1 MRATPQK
8 KTHSNIFPT
17 SKPFFLKNKLF
28 IGKESSKEV
37 AELQDNVIQYKSGRA
52 RKTHNS
58 KKESFQ
64 QSPQSVRKTH
74 NSRKEFFQQSP
85 ERLNK
90 RKEKLANSDYVDIT
104 YDSHQDHLCI

>member
-1 MRATPQK
+1 MREGK
-8 KTHSNIFPT
+8 NIRKR
-17 SKPFFLKNKLF
+17 S
-28 IGKESSKEV
+28 ECSKEV

-64 QSPQSVRKTH
+64 QSPQHAKKTH
-74 NSRKEFFQQSP
+74 NSRKESFQQSP

-90 RKEKLANSDYVDIT
+90 RKKRIANSDYVNIT
-104 YDSHQDHLCI
+104 YDSHQDHLRIQFDS